1 MFSPPAAP
9 CCQQSRFSCR
19 KTSKLLPAVICLL
32 TGFVFLTETPAVV
45 ARGRSS
51 RGAVSRMRSMQAKQ
65 KKQTVQTLQAE
76 LAAAQALL
84 SKAEAELSTVGP
96 ALQAAKS
103 QLETAKERE
112 AAQQKKSH
120 EAAQKHH
127 ELEEKLLAEQGPDT
141 PVGKAQSELASA
153 QSTLDQV
160 IHGIL
165 SLPAHPAGVTES
177 DLANERLN
185 LKAEQKD
192 RLKKDTAYQQAVEK
206 VEALRSHVNE
216 QRRKFFEQNSEW
228 KESHE
233 SRQTIAQELKAL
245 EENRKSAASEVA
257 QEMRQFKVAQSA
269 MANAQQIIMVSSIQL
284 SALGSAPKA
293 PATAH

>member
-1 MFSPPAAP
+1 MFSRPAP
-9 CCQQSRFSCR
+9 CPQRFRLSYR
-19 KTSKLLPAVICLL
+19 KTFNLLSAAICLL
-32 TGFVFLTETPAVV
+32 VGFVFMAETPAM
-45 ARGRSS
+45 AGRGGSS
-51 RGAVSRMRSMQAKQ
+51 RGAMSRIRAMQAKQ
-65 KKQTVQTLQAE
+65 KQQAVQTLQAE
-76 LAAAQALL
+76 LAAAQTLL

-112 AAQQKKSH
+112 AAKQKESH

-127 ELEEKLLAEQGPDT
+127 ELEETLLAAQGPET
-141 PVGKAQSELASA
+141 PVGKAQNELTSA
-153 QSTLDQV
+153 QLMLDQV
-160 IHGIL
+160 IHSIL

-192 RLKKDTAYQQAVEK
+192 RLKRDSTYQQAVEK
-206 VEALRSHVNE
+206 VEALKSHVNE
-216 QRRKFFEQNSEW
+216 QRKKLFEQDSGW

-233 SRQTIAQELKAL
+233 TRQAIAQELKAL

-257 QEMRQFKVAQSA
+257 QNLRQFKMAQSA
-269 MANAQQIIMVSSIQL
+269 MTGAQQVIMASSTQL

-293 PATAH
+293 PAKK